1 MKTKEL
7 DQFYTSPLTAR
18 KLTSIFTEKPKELD
32 HQKTKKFKSKII
44 EGDVIKV
51 LKKLDRNNKFD
62 VIIADPP
69 YNIGKDF
76 GNNIDYREL
85 QNYIK
90 WSKN

>member
-1 MKTKEL
+1 MNLK
-7 DQFYTSPLTAR
+7 AM
-18 KLTSIFTEKPKELD
+18 
-32 HQKTKKFKSKII
+32 KKFKSKII
-44 EGDVIKV
+44 AGDVIKV

-76 GNNIDYREL
+76 GNNNDYMEL
-85 QNYIK
+85 QNYID